1 MLNRKNLTLK
11 VTGRVQGV
19 FYRATANEI
28 AIEIG
33 LKGFVMNMNDGS
45 VFIEA
50 EGTAEQLTK
59 FIEWCKLGPS
69 RSIVTDVNIQEGT
82 VKEFTDFKIRY

>member
-1 MLNRKNLTLK
+1 MLNRKNLMLN

-28 AIEIG
+28 AIELG
-33 LKGFVMNMNDGS
+33 LKGYVMNMNDGS

-50 EGTAEQLTK
+50 EGTIEQLTK
-59 FIEWCKLGPS
+59 FIEWCKRGPS
-69 RSIVTDVNIQEGT
+69 RAIVTDVNIQEGM
-82 VKEFTDFKIRY
+82 VKEFTDFKIRH

>member
-1 MLNRKNLTLK
+1 MLK
-11 VTGRVQGV
+11 VTGSVQGV

-28 AIEIG
+28 ANELG
-33 LKGFVMNMNDGS
+33 LKGYVMNMKDGS
-45 VFIEA
+45 VFIET

-59 FIEWCKLGPS
+59 FIEWCNRGPS
-69 RSIVTDVNIQEGT
+69 RAIVTDVNIQEGT